1 MKKQLINIG
10 IIIVM
15 AVVAN
20 YPLYSSLRAAAE
32 EVDVILQAVQSEIIS
47 WEEDLYNVQLHVDVL
62 NTDIHNAINTSM
74 NKTENILKKLQTLEV
89 QNDIFKDKVDSLDV
103 KLYRSIKGKFKQ
115 PIPGLPGF

>member
-47 WEEDLYNVQLHVDVL
+47 WEEDLNNIQMHVDVL
-62 NTDIHNAINTSM
+62 NADIHNAINKSM

-89 QNDIFKDKVDSLDV
+89 QNDIFKDQVDSLDV

>member
-47 WEEDLYNVQLHVDVL
+47 WEEDLYNVQMHVDVL
-62 NTDIHNAINTSM
+62 NTDIHNAINTAM
-74 NKTENILKKLQTLEV
+74 NNIT
-89 QNDIFKDKVDSLDV
+89 NHI
-103 KLYRSIKGKFKQ
+103 R
-115 PIPGLPGF
+115 PILFLSC

>member
-1 MKKQLINIG
+1 MKKQLINISV
-10 IIIVM
+10 IVVM

-32 EVDVILQAVQSEIIS
+32 DVDVILQAVQAEIIS